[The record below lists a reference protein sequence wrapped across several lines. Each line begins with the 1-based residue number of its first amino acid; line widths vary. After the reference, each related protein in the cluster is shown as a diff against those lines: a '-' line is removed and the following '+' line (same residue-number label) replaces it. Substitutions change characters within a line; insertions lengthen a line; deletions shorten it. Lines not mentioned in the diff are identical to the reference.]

1 MFGAFVGA
9 TVGLGVAG
17 AEVGVGMGVEGAFVA
32 GAGVAEW
39 AGSGATVEVIL
50 AVSSTCRNGR
60 GTGGHTKEQHSQQSR
75 KQEPISFFQHNG
87 ISFAKM
93 YQDIAIIQLY

>member
-17 AEVGVGMGVEGAFVA
+17 AKVGVGMGVEGAFVA

-39 AGSGATVEVIL
+39 VGSGATVEVIL
-50 AVSSTCRNGR
+50 AVSSTCAVATASIAGTEGEQAAIQKNNIASKAANRNR
-60 GTGGHTKEQHSQQSR
+60 
-75 KQEPISFFQHNG
+75 
-87 ISFAKM
+87 
-93 YQDIAIIQLY
+93 